1 MCKIDDFIDV
11 TSRYIAELLD
21 LRADIRPVEKDVLH
35 TFPANITAGYTFC
48 TANLLGHDV
57 VLLYSA
63 DSSAYT
69 PGQMRKQKELV
80 ERKAQCPVI
89 FVLRTVAAYN
99 VRRLVRHRVNFIIP
113 QKQMFIPDLLID
125 LKPHKNNIGGG
136 EETQIPAIAQCI
148 ILYHLEVKSLEGKGT
163 YDIADLFNVSYAN
176 VNRAVRWLKDKE
188 VIALSGGK
196 TKSMIFQFKKREL
209 WDRMLP
215 FLANPI
221 ERIVYTYAIAKE
233 EVRRLQIRTDKEY
246 GETRIEIWR
255 YNPCFFSKNGIVDKL
270 SLFLAMKDMDDER
283 IQIELETM
291 INNMIW

>member
-125 LKPHKNNIGGG
+125 LKPHKKNIGGG

-221 ERIVYTYAIAKE
+221 ERIVYTDSLPD
-233 EVRRLQIRTDKEY
+233 EVYCISGVNDL
-246 GETRIEIWR
+246 
-255 YNPCFFSKNGIVDKL
+255 
-270 SLFLAMKDMDDER
+270 
-283 IQIELETM
+283 
-291 INNMIW
+291 